1 MFSDDEGDDDGRV
14 RTSTALRH
22 VMVFQLKLA
31 ADALRDFLLSPLS
44 ILAFAIDVVRK
55 PKVEKSLYLRL
66 MVLGRRSDH
75 MINLFDDHADSGELT
90 IDRAVDEV
98 EDILKAAKGDG
109 SASKART
116 QERAAHKNPGAGDE
130 AQADVAQAES
140 VQTDHAD
147 AQRARA
153 AESSQDTR

>member
-44 ILAFAIDVVRK
+44 IFAFAIDVVRK
-55 PKVEKSLYLRL
+55 PKVDKSLYLRL
-66 MVLGRRSDH
+66 MVLGRRSDR

-109 SASKART
+109 SASRT
-116 QERAAHKNPGAGDE
+116 RTRERAARSYQGSQDE
-130 AQADVAQAES
+130 SQVDVPQTDQADTQP
-140 VQTDHAD
+140 
-147 AQRARA
+147 ARA
-153 AESSQDTR
+153 ADSSPDTR